1 MKNNKKKKITT
12 YGDAR
17 AIVNKCN
24 IESCKSEQEEGNIVE
39 DKGLY
44 EEEKNLNE
52 NQKMKEKKKGREESP
67 Q

>member
-1 MKNNKKKKITT
+1 MKNNRKKKITT

-39 DKGLY
+39 DKGIC
-44 EEEKNLNE
+44 EEEKK
-52 NQKMKEKKKGREESP
+52 KMKIKK
-67 Q
+67 